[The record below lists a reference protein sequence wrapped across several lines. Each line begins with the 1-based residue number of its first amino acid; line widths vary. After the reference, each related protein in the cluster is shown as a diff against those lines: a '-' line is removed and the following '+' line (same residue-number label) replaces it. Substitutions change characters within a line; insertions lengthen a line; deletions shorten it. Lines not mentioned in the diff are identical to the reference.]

1 MPEAPLPT
9 PEQPPAPHADC
20 DLCPRLA
27 AYRTQNRIKHP
38 GFHNAP
44 VPSWGPVTAPLMVLG
59 MAPGLKG
66 ANRTGRPF
74 TGDHAGMLLYA
85 TLIKFG
91 VARGNYAAEADDGL
105 QVLGCRI
112 VNAVRC
118 APPAN
123 LPEPAE
129 VKACNSF
136 LQGELRAMTG
146 LRAVLALGALAHAAM
161 LRACGLPVM
170 RYRFAHGAMHEL
182 PDGLLLADSYHVSR
196 YNTSTGRLTTMMFE
210 TVVAETLARIAV

>member
-1 MPEAPLPT
+1 
-9 PEQPPAPHADC
+9 
-20 DLCPRLA
+20 
-27 AYRTQNRIKHP
+27 
-38 GFHNAP
+38 
-44 VPSWGPVTAPLMVLG
+44 MVLG

-74 TGDHAGMLLYA
+74 TGDHAGLLLYA

-91 VARGNYAAEADDGL
+91 VARGTYAAEADDGL
-105 QVLGCRI
+105 QLLGCRI

-129 VKACNSF
+129 VKACNTF

-161 LRACGLPVM
+161 LRACGLPVT

-196 YNTSTGRLTTMMFE
+196 YNTNTGRLTTPMFE
-210 TVVAETLARIAV
+210 TVMTETLARIED